1 MKEKIY
7 NKAGIIVALVMLGVF
22 CPFAHAAEWYVDDD
36 AITEVADGTSSHPY
50 PTIQAAVS
58 RAGANDV
65 IYVAEGV
72 YSSGEEQIDGI
83 RYARVH
89 VSGKSGL
96 KIMGAGRGESVI
108 VGSRNPASS
117 DFEDGKDRYVGCVY
131 VEDKS
136 SNVVIEGFTLRDGE
150 AKPLLEAGGYGG
162 GLYAPDQNAYLVDC
176 DIVHCSAAFG
186 GAMQG
191 GTAVRCLLKDSY
203 GNSGPATRTSRLI
216 NCVIVGSRS
225 SVGSRAVF
233 NDSTLYN
240 CTAIDNGASK
250 WTLQG
255 TKGAAYNCIFALNS
269 TASVLAD
276 EKDSNSVFTDCVA
289 ASTAAGG
296 FMQVAGP
303 AVGDYRPLA
312 GSDAVAAGRL
322 SHLSSLSLPIGID
335 ALKDITGATIAANGD
350 GRINAGAIQEAVSP
364 AGGALVFQDGVYEVD
379 GVTNTQSFFT
389 WVYPDRYPTQYCVRA
404 ILPAGQHLQ
413 RLCRIDPATG
423 EEKRYLPALV
433 PYRDGSMWMMPPP
446 DPAISATNLQLVAET
461 VLYVDPNEGAGS
473 DTTGDGS
480 QGNPYATLQKAV
492 DSASGR
498 TIVYL
503 KPGEYTNDVQ
513 VGANGRGFFRL
524 YQTSNSSSVRIVST
538 DGAANTIIRGQP
550 DPDFEDGKG
559 SNAIKGL
566 YLKKFT
572 ILQDVTIADCYTDSS
587 SGTGAAQYGAAV
599 YADSSTSDG
608 PPQVIDCIIT
618 NCHAVNYVAVNYI
631 VMRRCR
637 IFDSSTDAYYAVG
650 GSNAEN
656 SGMPVFSCYLRGV
669 ENRLANSSGNGLF
682 GGNSRIY
689 QTTVVGT
696 PGSGRTTG
704 RANVSYNSIWY
715 GGKDIY
721 STSVFTNCLVY
732 GLDGDAQ
739 GVYAK
744 GDPFISDISLSGSLC
759 TNSPALGAGGVP
771 SADNFGTD
779 FWKVACGDI
788 DGKPL
793 AFDAEGH
800 PTLGAFQTPDPM
812 ARVTVQEPVGGGWAF
827 EDGREF
833 DDINLG
839 ESEAISV
846 VAAAGTRPCIG
857 VRCNGT
863 DYIFTNGQTSATIPY
878 AIAVNG
884 TNGLSGIYTTDWYV
898 DERNGSDGNSGFWRT
913 AAKKTLAD
921 AVAAL
926 ASGDTL
932 WVLPGVYTNGATL
945 HDSRYTIKSRVVV
958 TNGVSVR
965 STDGPQSTFIVGAP
979 ATIDPDDYGCGANA
993 VRCAYVGQNS
1003 QLSGFTLTGGRVNL
1017 ANGNSYDSFGA
1028 AVLGYD
1034 GGRGCVVENCV
1045 ISNNVSFLGTA
1056 ARCDLFSCRVMGNT
1070 VMDRASGLHK
1080 GNAFG
1085 SYFYGNRG
1093 PSVLAYPQLIW
1104 NCTVARENWRLTGDS
1119 LSASLGNAVDG
1130 SLYAN
1135 SFFGSSVST
1144 GASEVRMDH
1153 VVMHNGTIGA
1163 NTVTNVV
1170 IIADSSGQEFADGVP
1185 VIGANVCVDAGDASL
1200 NTNALGAVDLN
1211 GCARVR
1217 NGRMDIGC
1225 FEADWCG
1232 KYSQKLSGR
1241 KSFAVVAADSQVVL
1255 EEGADLTIRSGMLA
1269 AEWTN
1274 TAERTRTYGCGVE
1287 VTGSGVLSVTLNGE
1301 AFATLARTD
1310 GAQRLEF
1317 SNDAATNSLVFTYT
1331 PSEDDGGW
1339 AILKE
1344 FSFQGG
1350 GFVMTLK

>member
-1 MKEKIY
+1 M
-7 NKAGIIVALVMLGVF
+7 NKTSILVALAMMVIF

-36 AITEVADGTSSHPY
+36 AVVEGADGTSAHPY

-65 IYVAEGV
+65 IYVAAGV
-72 YSSGEEQIDGI
+72 YSSGEELITGS

-89 VSGKSGL
+89 VSGKTGL
-96 KIMGAGRGESVI
+96 KILGAGRGRSVI

-117 DFEDGKDRYVGCVY
+117 GFESGKERYVGCVY
-131 VEDKS
+131 VADES
-136 SNVVIEGFTLRDGE
+136 SNVVVEGFTLRDGE
-150 AKPLLEAGGYGG
+150 ATSTTDASGSGG
-162 GLYAPDQNAYLVDC
+162 GLYALDQKAYLVDC
-176 DIVHCSAAFG
+176 DIVHCAAALG

-203 GNSGPATRTSRLI
+203 GNSGPAARSGRLI

-225 SVGSRAVF
+225 STANRAVF
-233 NDSTLYN
+233 NVSTLYN
-240 CTAIDNGASK
+240 CTVIDNGASSA
-250 WTLQG
+250 TLQG
-255 TKGAAYNCIFALNS
+255 KSYAYNCIFALNS
-269 TASVLAD
+269 TASVLANEALD
-276 EKDSNSVFTDCVA
+276 ANSVLTDCVA

-312 GSDAVAAGRL
+312 GSDAVAAGKS
-322 SHLSSLSLPIGID
+322 SHLSSLSLPAGID
-335 ALKDITGATIAANGD
+335 ALKDFAGATIVANGD
-350 GRINAGAIQEAVSP
+350 GRINAGALQEAVSP
-364 AGGALVFQDGVYEVD
+364 AGGALVFQNGVYEVD
-379 GVTNTQSFFT
+379 GATNTQTFFT

-413 RLCRIDPATG
+413 RLRRNDPATG
-423 EEKRYLPALV
+423 SEKRDLPALV
-433 PYRDGSMWMMPPP
+433 PYRDGTMWMMPSP
-446 DPAISATNLQLVAET
+446 DPAISVTNLQIVAKT
-461 VLYVDPNEGAGS
+461 VLYVDPKEGSGS

-480 QGNPYATLQKAV
+480 EGNPYATLQKAV
-492 DSASGR
+492 NAASGA

-513 VGANGRGFFRL
+513 VGESSRGRFRL
-524 YQTSNSSSVRIVST
+524 YQSSNSSSVRIVST
-538 DGAANTIIRGQP
+538 DGAAKTVIRGQP
-550 DPDFEDGKG
+550 DPDSEDGKG
-559 SNAIKGL
+559 PNAIKGL
-566 YLKKFT
+566 YLNKFT

-587 SGTGAAQYGAAV
+587 SGASAARYGAAV

-618 NCHAVNYVAVNYI
+618 NCHAVNFVAVNYI

-637 IFDSSTDAYYAVG
+637 IFDSSTDAFYAVG
-650 GSNAEN
+650 GSNAGN
-656 SGMPVFSCYLRGV
+656 YDMPVFSCYLRGV
-669 ENRLANSSGNGLF
+669 ENRLANNNDNGLF
-682 GGNSRIY
+682 GGNARIY

-696 PGSGRTTG
+696 PGSGCTTG
-704 RANVSYNSIWY
+704 SANVSYNSIWY
-715 GGKDIY
+715 GGKNIY

-732 GLDGDAQ
+732 GLNGEAQ

-759 TNSPALGAGGVP
+759 ANSPALGAGGVP
-771 SADNFGTD
+771 SADNFGIA
-779 FWKVACGDI
+779 FWKVACGDV

-793 AFDAEGH
+793 VFDAEGH
-800 PTLGAFQTPDPM
+800 PTLGAFQTPDPK
-812 ARVTVQEPVGGGWAF
+812 ARVIVQEPVSGGWAF

-833 DDINLG
+833 ADLNLG

-846 VAAAGTRPCIG
+846 IAAAGTRPCIG

-863 DYIFTNGQTSATIPY
+863 DYFFTNGQASATIPY
-878 AIAVNG
+878 AIAANG
-884 TNGLSGIYTTDWYV
+884 TDGLSGIYTTDWYV
-898 DERNGSDGNSGFWRT
+898 DEGNGSDANSGFWRT
-913 AAKKTLAD
+913 AAKKTLSD
-921 AVAAL
+921 AAAAL
-926 ASGDTL
+926 AAGDTL

-958 TNGVSVR
+958 KSGVSVK
-965 STDGPQSTFIVGAP
+965 STDGPQSTFIVGAS
-979 ATIDPDDYGCGANA
+979 ATIDSDDYGCGADA
-993 VRCAYVGQNS
+993 VRCAYVGLNA

-1017 ANGNSYDSFGA
+1017 ANGNSYDGFGA

-1034 GGRGCVVENCV
+1034 GGCGCVVENCM
-1045 ISNNVSFLGTA
+1045 ISNNVSYLGTA

-1093 PSVLAYPQLIW
+1093 ASVLAYPQLIW
-1104 NCTVARENWRLTGDS
+1104 NCTIARENWLLTGNTLSVS
-1119 LSASLGNAVDG
+1119 LQNAVDG

-1144 GASEVRMDH
+1144 GSNEVRMDH
-1153 VVMHNGTIGA
+1153 VVMHNGTIGI

-1170 IIADSSGQEFADGVP
+1170 IIANSIDQEFTDGVP

-1200 NTNALGAVDLN
+1200 NTNALGTVDLN

-1274 TAERTRTYGCGVE
+1274 AAGRMRTYGCGVE
-1287 VTGSGVLSVTLNGE
+1287 VTGNGVLSVTLNGE
-1301 AFATLARTD
+1301 AFATVVRTD

-1317 SNDAATNSLVFTYT
+1317 SNAAAKQTVLCSRTRPARTTRVGPRSRNSL
-1331 PSEDDGGW
+1331 SR
-1339 AILKE
+1339 AAAL
-1344 FSFQGG
+1344 
-1350 GFVMTLK
+1350 L